1 MVSFNSRMSDEYSNE
16 LPFASLVHAN
26 SIPAAWKHD

>member
-1 MVSFNSRMSDEYSNE
+1 MVSFNGRMSDEYSNE